1 MSGNDR
7 IDSDLYIKLY
17 KEGDASKASG
27 LPSGKYYEFQ
37 SNTISGKPQRSGRL
51 PSLRNVGLDFG
62 MFNGRLDG
70 TVDIYW
76 NTTKDLLLATQIP
89 GDTLLTQMMTNIG
102 R

>member
-27 LPSGKYYEFQ
+27 LLPSGKYYEFQ
-37 SNTISGKPQRSGRL
+37 SKYPVNPNVKWETTIT
-51 PSLRNVGLDFG
+51 RNVGLDFG

-89 GDTLLTQMMTNIG
+89 VILVSH

>member
-27 LPSGKYYEFQ
+27 LLPSGKYYEFQ
-37 SNTISGKPQRSGRL
+37 SKYPVNPNVKWETTIT
-51 PSLRNVGLDFG
+51 RNVGLDFG
-62 MFNGRLDG
+62 MFNGRLTVLSTSTG
-70 TVDIYW
+70 TPPRISCSPHRYPVI
-76 NTTKDLLLATQIP
+76 LVSH
-89 GDTLLTQMMTNIG
+89 